1 MCGTERSI
9 DFDMMVS
16 VTASLDAL
24 WCSFSGRDAAG
35 SGGARARA
43 RASRRARSGGKIGTG
58 HTRRTRSSWASRH
71 ARATSAARLRPR
83 GSVRRNTPVSPKPTS
98 SSPVVATP
106 RARGNAWVLSPAYL
120 RQAPRSCFGGLRVTR
135 RDEGSVRG
143 CRVRSEWRAAA
154 RSIENVREWVLG
166 CYSVTKNTFAHPSQ
180 ILRFCRLGFPCVAL
194 KLTRFGLFRRVG
206 QENSLRVLQVLF
218 SPTPSFVCV
227 FSHVAIPNAS
237 RVLQVRR
244 ILGQDEVVTPWGS
257 SRVLTPDR
265 AARTPRD
272 TLARVRSLARHATR
286 AFVKR
291 RTRLPRLVLRGP

>member
-1 MCGTERSI
+1 MWGTERSI

-154 RSIENVREWVLG
+154 RSIENVREWFHQKGVLL
-166 CYSVTKNTFAHPSQ
+166 SHKKHIRASITNFAFLST
-180 ILRFCRLGFPCVAL
+180 GFPV
-194 KLTRFGLFRRVG
+194 RRV
-206 QENSLRVLQVLF
+206 E
-218 SPTPSFVCV
+218 THTIPSFPVNESV
-227 FSHVAIPNAS
+227 KKKS
-237 RVLQVRR
+237 RVLHKYFSRQHPHSYAFSVTSRFQRR
-244 ILGQDEVVTPWGS
+244 
-257 SRVLTPDR
+257 
-265 AARTPRD
+265 
-272 TLARVRSLARHATR
+272 
-286 AFVKR
+286 
-291 RTRLPRLVLRGP
+291 

>member
-1 MCGTERSI
+1 MERVPNDRSMDSI
-9 DFDMMVS
+9 GLV
-16 VTASLDAL
+16 LRPRDAL

-154 RSIENVREWVLG
+154 AVDRQNVREWFSQKGVLLSHKKHIRG
-166 CYSVTKNTFAHPSQ
+166 NSRVTNPERFSLKRDCARSGLFPVSRSKEGIACSTFLQHPRSYAFSVTSRSQ
-180 ILRFCRLGFPCVAL
+180 
-194 KLTRFGLFRRVG
+194 RR
-206 QENSLRVLQVLF
+206 
-218 SPTPSFVCV
+218 
-227 FSHVAIPNAS
+227 
-237 RVLQVRR
+237 
-244 ILGQDEVVTPWGS
+244 
-257 SRVLTPDR
+257 
-265 AARTPRD
+265 
-272 TLARVRSLARHATR
+272 
-286 AFVKR
+286 
-291 RTRLPRLVLRGP
+291 

>member
-1 MCGTERSI
+1 MDDVWGTDDRSI
-9 DFDMMVS
+9 RYGLV
-16 VTASLDAL
+16 LRPRDAL

-135 RDEGSVRG
+135 RDEGSVRRY
-143 CRVRSEWRAAA
+143 RVRSEWRAAA
-154 RSIENVREWVLG
+154 RSIENVREWVSPKRG
-166 CYSVTKNTFAHPSQ
+166 VTQSQKHIRASITNFAFLST
-180 ILRFCRLGFPCVAL
+180 GFPV
-194 KLTRFGLFRRVG
+194 RRV
-206 QENSLRVLQVLF
+206 ETHTIRSSRSKKKSRVLQVLF

-227 FSHVAIPNAS
+227 FSHVAIPKA
-237 RVLQVRR
+237 L
-244 ILGQDEVVTPWGS
+244 VVYFKYVVFW
-257 SRVLTPDR
+257 DK
-265 AARTPRD
+265 
-272 TLARVRSLARHATR
+272 TR
-286 AFVKR
+286 
-291 RTRLPRLVLRGP
+291 

>member
-1 MCGTERSI
+1 MWGTERSI

-154 RSIENVREWVLG
+154 RSIENVREWVSPKRG
-166 CYSVTKNTFAHPSQ
+166 VTQSQKTQFAHPSQ
-180 ILRFCRLGFPCVAL
+180 ILRFCRLGFPCVEL
-194 KLTRFGLFRRVG
+194 KLTRFRLFPSTSRSRR
-206 QENSLRVLQVLF
+206 NRVFTQVLF

-227 FSHVAIPNAS
+227 FSHVEIPKA
-237 RVLQVRR
+237 L
-244 ILGQDEVVTPWGS
+244 VVYFKYVVFW
-257 SRVLTPDR
+257 DK
-265 AARTPRD
+265 
-272 TLARVRSLARHATR
+272 TR
-286 AFVKR
+286 
-291 RTRLPRLVLRGP
+291 

>member
-1 MCGTERSI
+1 MDDVWGTDDRSI
-9 DFDMMVS
+9 RYGLV
-16 VTASLDAL
+16 LRPRDAL

-35 SGGARARA
+35 SGGARARE
-43 RASRRARSGGKIGTG
+43 RASRRARSGGKIGMG

-135 RDEGSVRG
+135 RDEGSVRR

-154 RSIENVREWVLG
+154 RSIEDVRSGFHQKGVLL
-166 CYSVTKNTFAHPSQ
+166 SHKKHIRASITNFAFLST
-180 ILRFCRLGFPCVAL
+180 GFPVRSVETHTIRSSRS
-194 KLTRFGLFRRVG
+194 KKK
-206 QENSLRVLQVLF
+206 SRVLQVLF

-227 FSHVAIPNAS
+227 FSHVAIPKA
-237 RVLQVRR
+237 L
-244 ILGQDEVVTPWGS
+244 VVYFKYVVFW
-257 SRVLTPDR
+257 DK
-265 AARTPRD
+265 
-272 TLARVRSLARHATR
+272 TR
-286 AFVKR
+286 
-291 RTRLPRLVLRGP
+291 

>member
-1 MCGTERSI
+1 MERVPNDRSMDSI
-9 DFDMMVS
+9 GLV
-16 VTASLDAL
+16 LRPRDAL

-58 HTRRTRSSWASRH
+58 RTRRTRSFRARRH
-71 ARATSAARLRPR
+71 ARVTSAARLRPR

-154 RSIENVREWVLG
+154 AVDRQNVREWFSQKGVLLSHKKHIRG
-166 CYSVTKNTFAHPSQ
+166 NSRVTNPERFSLKRDCARSGLFPVSRSKEGIACSTFLQHPRSYAFSVTSRSQ
-180 ILRFCRLGFPCVAL
+180 
-194 KLTRFGLFRRVG
+194 RR
-206 QENSLRVLQVLF
+206 
-218 SPTPSFVCV
+218 
-227 FSHVAIPNAS
+227 
-237 RVLQVRR
+237 
-244 ILGQDEVVTPWGS
+244 
-257 SRVLTPDR
+257 
-265 AARTPRD
+265 
-272 TLARVRSLARHATR
+272 
-286 AFVKR
+286 
-291 RTRLPRLVLRGP
+291 